1 MSTGEQLP
9 TFRSTVVP
17 SSSWSRSVGRLVN
30 LLCNG
35 VDQAVLSDPR
45 LLDREDEVTR
55 FLLHVGNSLPHG
67 RAKRPITL

>member
-35 VDQAVLSDPR
+35 MDQAGVSGPR
-45 LLDREDEVTR
+45 LLDRENEVTR
-55 FLLHVGNSLPHG
+55 FLLNVASCSPFD
-67 RAKRPITL
+67 RA